1 MPDKTGWDK
10 FLRVASIGGAFCF
23 FLGIIL
29 SAIYTLPNFV
39 NSVIDARINKVVQ
52 GDDYVR
58 RIAKEA
64 RPSVI
69 FDSHGSILANQGAM
83 EYFDNID
90 VITNKPAG
98 LLPAFPE
105 KIIVKPK
112 QFLAQAPLLTL
123 VDSGSEMDVK
133 VERGEK
139 FDGVYTVV
147 DSEGLGRGYYRFRLE
162 VLP

>member
-1 MPDKTGWDK
+1 MAETPKTSLGK
-10 FLRVASIGGAFCF
+10 VKAGLFGFASIISAVVVILGAVY
-23 FLGIIL
+23 GIP
-29 SAIYTLPNFV
+29 AF
-39 NSVIDARINKVVQ
+39 IDARINKIVQ

-58 RIAKEA
+58 RIAKEV

-83 EYFDNID
+83 EYLDNIE
-90 VITNKPAG
+90 VITNKPSG
-98 LLPAFPE
+98 LLLAFPE

-123 VDSGSEMDVK
+123 IDSGPAVVDR

-139 FDGVYTVV
+139 FDWVYTF
-147 DSEGLGRGYYRFRLE
+147 DDTEGMGRGYYRFRLE
-162 VLP
+162 VFR